1 MNPNDVQKSSCKWET
16 RKRLFLDSTINASQR
31 VQYTFSTSSESP
43 MAPWTKERPANT
55 GTSFHFGVWLRL
67 HGVDLITMALM
78 GALGLGIYMAPP
90 APSRSF
96 PVYFQNGEV
105 VYPQFAYPMRKEI
118 VPIVAAALI
127 AFFVP
132 FFFFCL
138 FQARRRS
145 INDLLTTTMGLLK
158 GLITAAVFQVWVKWL
173 IGGLRP
179 HFLAVCQPNI
189 DPSSAPSGNGFAS
202 IMYTRE
208 ICTGDK
214 SEIDDSLESM
224 PSGHSTAAWAG
235 LFYLALYF
243 NAQLKVMSAHNPA
256 YWKMILFFCPI
267 LGATLISGALT
278 IDEFHN
284 WYDVVAGA
292 IIGTSCALVAFRST
306 FASIFDFRYNHL
318 LIPRTTSLFHRQPYF
333 PEGTSHTA
341 QYPFFTYQPMQGIGS
356 ADLPFTREGGWGW
369 GQEAFVGAPGD
380 ATVLGNGAGSG
391 GLGGSLGRAEAGM
404 NGDNGYGH

>member
-1 MNPNDVQKSSCKWET
+1 
-16 RKRLFLDSTINASQR
+16 
-31 VQYTFSTSSESP
+31 
-43 MAPWTKERPANT
+43 MAPKGSEGRATATTATKFR
-55 GTSFHFGVWLRL
+55 FGVWLRL
-67 HGVDLITMALM
+67 HGADLITMALM
-78 GALGLGIYMAPP
+78 GALGLGIYEAPP

-105 VYPQFAYPMRKEI
+105 VYPQFAYPLRKEI
-118 VPIVAAALI
+118 VPIFAAALI
-127 AFFVP
+127 AFFAP

-138 FQARRRS
+138 FQVRRRS
-145 INDLLTTTMGLLK
+145 MNDLLTTTMGLLK
-158 GLITAAVFQVWVKWL
+158 SLITAAVFQVWVKWL

-179 HFLAVCQPNI
+179 HFLAACQPNI
-189 DPSSAPSGNGFAS
+189 DPTSAPSGNGFAS

-214 SEIDDSLESM
+214 NEIDDSLESM

-267 LGATLISGALT
+267 LGACLISGALT
-278 IDEFHN
+278 IDEYHH
-284 WYDVVAGA
+284 WYDVTAGA
-292 IIGTSCALVAFRST
+292 FIGTSCALVAFRST
-306 FASIFDFRYNHL
+306 FASIFDFRFNHI
-318 LIPRTTSLFHRQPYF
+318 LIPRTTSFFHRRPYF
-333 PEGTSHTA
+333 PDGVSETA

-380 ATVLGNGAGSG
+380 ATVLGGGAGG
-391 GLGGSLGRAEAGM
+391 AGLGGAMGRAEAGL
-404 NGDNGYGH
+404 NGHQGRV

>member
-1 MNPNDVQKSSCKWET
+1 MVKT
-16 RKRLFLDSTINASQR
+16 
-31 VQYTFSTSSESP
+31 V
-43 MAPWTKERPANT
+43 ERP
-55 GTSFHFGVWLRL
+55 SKFRFGVWLRL

-78 GALGLGIYMAPP
+78 GALGLGIYEAPP

-96 PVYFQNGEV
+96 PVYFQDGEV
-105 VYPQFAYPMRKEI
+105 VYPQFAYPLRKEI
-118 VPIVAAALI
+118 VPIFAAALI
-127 AFFVP
+127 AFFAP
-132 FFFFCL
+132 FFFICL

-145 INDLLTTTMGLLK
+145 IDDFLTTTMGLLK
-158 GLITAAVFQVWVKWL
+158 SLITAAVFQVWVKWL

-179 HFLAVCQPNI
+179 HFYEVCQPRL
-189 DPSSAPSGNGFAS
+189 DPTSNGFHA
-202 IMYTRE
+202 IMYDRT

-214 SEIDDSLESM
+214 NQIDDSLESM

-243 NAQLKVMSAHNPA
+243 NAQLKVMSAHNSA
-256 YWKMILFFCPI
+256 YWKMILTFCPL

-292 IIGTSCALVAFRST
+292 IIGICTALVAFRQT
-306 FASIFDFRYNHL
+306 FAAIFDFRFNHVL
-318 LIPRTTSLFHRQPYF
+318 LPRTTSLFHRSPYF
-333 PEGTSHTA
+333 PSVGSQTA
-341 QYPFFTYQPMQGIGS
+341 QYPFFTYQPAQELGS

-380 ATVLGNGAGSG
+380 ATVLGSG
-391 GLGGSLGRAEAGM
+391 GGAAGPGGALGRAEAGYS
-404 NGDNGYGH
+404 NGQHNTRIPGSRI